1 MRLNE
6 DIPIPNED
14 IAKFKTYV
22 KLLNKRI
29 KEMGGEMSKLKEEN
43 KFMKKRLDHVESTLF
58 MINTTLLS
66 GNMMNKQVQMQNMNQ
81 MMPQQFGMPNQYA
94 NMQNMQNNSPQMMY
108 NQNQRMV
115 QQNNLQMMQN
125 HQMGVN
131 QMQQQSPQGNQ
142 QNLQNHQAPNQK
154 MVINSK
160 SKPFEKKMGAQA
172 ERTNIGSPPIQSA
185 SLRNDY
191 ISPAEE
197 EDIEFE
203 PKNNMANKLMSQI
216 EDLDSPEQHASG
228 GGGEFM
234 ELEEN
239 IRAEV
244 PLGENK
250 SQNTVHVVQDLS
262 SPELAQNEERF
273 VFLWKLFLE
282 SEVWLESIVLLDEMT
297 TKLLMQKVID
307 LEVNA
312 QLLNDMDL
320 LSLVFRWLFELISLP
335 QFEPELFVFLES
347 ELFLQ
352 ENRYFDDSQLDMSE
366 ICVNSTDITTIIQQN
381 QFSLGFKVWKT
392 TIFTISAYENEEIME
407 HCHKIVSYMRQK
419 SMGSVVLDEMSGIPE
434 EPHKFNGIVLFKV
447 KHYNYG
453 MDLKAETWV

>member
-81 MMPQQFGMPNQYA
+81 MMPQQFGMVNQYA
-94 NMQNMQNNSPQMMY
+94 NMPNIQNNSPQMMY
-108 NQNQRMV
+108 NQNQRVM
-115 QQNNLQMMQN
+115 QQNNMQMMQN
-125 HQMGVN
+125 QQINAN
-131 QMQQQSPQGNQ
+131 QMQQQSSPGNRH
-142 QNLQNHQAPNQK
+142 NLQNQEVTNQK

-160 SKPFEKKMGAQA
+160 SKPFEKKVVVQA

-197 EDIEFE
+197 GDIEFE
-203 PKNNMANKLMSQI
+203 PKHNMANMANKLMSQI
-216 EDLDSPEQHASG
+216 EAPDSPEQHAS

-250 SQNTVHVVQDLS
+250 SQNTVHIVHDLS
-262 SPELAQNEERF
+262 SQELAKNEERF

-282 SEVWLESIVLLDEMT
+282 SEVWLESILLLDEMT

-366 ICVNSTDITTIIQQN
+366 ICVNSTDITSIIQEN

-419 SMGSVVLDEMSGIPE
+419 SMGSVVLDEMSGITE
-434 EPHKFNGIVLFKV
+434 EPHKFNGILLFKV
-447 KHYNYG
+447 KHYN
-453 MDLKAETWV
+453 V